1 MRTKKKHKWKYQI
14 NIKKK
19 ILVLIILGVSLF
31 VSLGYALIESNLD
44 IIGTLMVGQPFI
56 TVTFDA
62 DGGAVTPS
70 SKNYV
75 KNNYYTDLPTPT
87 KQGYEFLGWNSKN
100 LLNYNDLTNISSGD
114 SGITVDT
121 DGNISDNTPTT
132 DDRGPDYD
140 DNEGWR
146 LELPQGT
153 YTISLNFSQ
162 QATNGYSE
170 LKVENKEYEKLCSD
184 SIANKDNFA
193 CTFELSE
200 AQNLNILVKGY
211 DGIYKVQ
218 LEEGNEATSWEPY
231 YITNNTKVIQKDNH
245 TLKAIWKVSE
255 YTVTFNANGG
265 SGGQSSNVT
274 ATYNEPMPTISTTAP
289 TKSGYRFLGWYD
301 DADYTTGTQ
310 YYDKNANSVRNYD
323 KTNNIVL
330 YAGWSNGLEVG
341 DYFTLVPDE
350 ATARSSVQ
358 YISCNTPTADQ
369 SLWRVINI
377 NNDKTV
383 EAVSEYVSTNNA
395 SIAGRPDGYKD
406 LVAGLQSIASKYAK
420 SGYTIETRMFGFDG
434 QTLSISDASEFTT
447 TTSSTSTYSTPT
459 PETGTGQE
467 YGDGVFGDSLYLRDY
482 QLVSAV
488 YKTDPTTYG
497 SSGLIAYD
505 KENNAKEYFIASRY
519 YGWARF
525 SGKTF
530 SARYIDTSGNIRNE
544 YIVHYYS
551 SWDYQSANYAVRPII
566 TLKSG
571 ITIANGTGTKDDPLN
586 LN

>member
-1 MRTKKKHKWKYQI
+1 MFI
-14 NIKKK
+14 
-19 ILVLIILGVSLF
+19 G
-31 VSLGYALIESNLD
+31 LGYSILESNLNVF
-44 IIGTLMVGQPFI
+44 GTLMVGQPFV

-62 DGGAVTPS
+62 DGGTVSPTT
-70 SKNYV
+70 KNYIKG
-75 KNNYYTDLPTPT
+75 KNYTDLPTPT
-87 KQGYEFLGWNSKN
+87 KQGYDFLGWNGKN
-100 LLNYNDLTNISSGD
+100 LLNYNDLTNISGGD
-114 SGITVDT
+114 SGITIDN
-121 DGNISDNTPTT
+121 DGSISDTTPTT

-146 LELPQGT
+146 VNLSPGT

-162 QATNGYSE
+162 QSTNGYSE
-170 LKVENKEYEKLCSD
+170 LKVENKEYEKFCSD

-200 AQNLNILVKGY
+200 AQNLNIVVKGY

-218 LEEGNEATSWEPY
+218 LEEGEKSTTWEPY
-231 YITNNTKVIQKDNH
+231 YITNDTPITQTTNH
-245 TLKAIWKVSE
+245 TLTAKWKLHEYVVS
-255 YTVTFNANGG
+255 FNANGG
-265 SGGQSSNVT
+265 SGGQSTNVL
-274 ATYNEPMPTISTTAP
+274 AIYNEPMPAISTTSP
-289 TKSGYRFLGWYD
+289 TRSGYSFLGWYD
-301 DADYTTGTQ
+301 DADYTKGTQ

-323 KTNNIVL
+323 KTNNLIL
-330 YAGWSNGLEVG
+330 YAGWGNGLEVG
-341 DYFTLVPDE
+341 DYFTLVPDA
-350 ATARSSVQ
+350 ATASSSVM
-358 YISCNTPTADQ
+358 YISCNTPTTDQ
-369 SLWRVINI
+369 TLWRVINV

-406 LVAGLQSIASKYAK
+406 FVAGLQSIASKYAK

-434 QTLSISDASEFTT
+434 QTLSISDASEFTSN
-447 TTSSTSTYSTPT
+447 TSTTSTYSTPT

-467 YGDGVFGDSLYLRDY
+467 YSDGVFGDSLYLRDY

-505 KENNAKEYFIASRY
+505 KENTAKEYFMASRY
-519 YGWARF
+519 YSWSRF
-525 SGKTF
+525 AGKTF
-530 SARYIDTSGNIRNE
+530 SARYIDTSGNIKSQ

-551 SWDYQSANYAVRPII
+551 NWDYNSANYAVRPII
-566 TLKSG
+566 TLRSG
-571 ITIANGTGTKDDPLN
+571 ITIASGTGTKNDPFN